1 MTAMTTVSE
10 ISASRTKAQGSNAA
24 RIEELGRIIQVYSD
38 LTEKLQQSHAQLQ
51 LTVQSLRN
59 ELSEKNRQLE
69 RKKRLAA
76 LGEMAAGMAHEIR
89 NPLGGIEL
97 YASMLAR
104 DLQELPGSLELV
116 GKISSGV
123 KRLEGLVSQ
132 VLQFSREI
140 SPQLVT
146 ADLAAVVDQSV
157 EFAAD
162 RIAPG
167 MICRT
172 MGPRP
177 MPARIDPLLMGQAIL
192 NLTLNAIEAMGD
204 RGTIEINWSPLEE
217 AGKFRLSIKDTGPGI
232 PAAALDKIFNPF
244 FTTKESGTGLGLA
257 IVHRIVEAHDGTIT
271 VTSAP
276 QGGAIFEIRT

>member
-1 MTAMTTVSE
+1 MTTVAD
-10 ISASRTKAQGSNAA
+10 ISASRANTQGSNAA

-38 LTEKLQQSHAQLQ
+38 LTDKLQQSHSQLQ
-51 LTVQSLRN
+51 STVQSLRN
-59 ELSEKNRQLE
+59 ELSDKNRQLE

-104 DLQELPGSLELV
+104 DLQELPASLQLV
-116 GKISSGV
+116 RKISSGV

-140 SPQLVT
+140 SPQIQT
-146 ADLAAVVDQSV
+146 ADLAAIIDQSV

-162 RIAPG
+162 RIGPSLTCHVA
-167 MICRT
+167 
-172 MGPRP
+172 GPRP
-177 MPARIDPLLMGQAIL
+177 MPVRIDPLLMGQAIL
-192 NLTLNAIEAMGD
+192 NLTINAIEAVGESSGAID
-204 RGTIEINWSPLEE
+204 IAWSALEDE
-217 AGKFRLSIKDTGPGI
+217 NKFRLSIKDSGPGI
-232 PAAALDKIFNPF
+232 PANVLDKIFNPF

-271 VTSAP
+271 VTNSP